1 MLRIFITA
9 ILYLISFFTQG
20 QETSHFDQ
28 LVGEVQEFSIE
39 VKVDQITSDK
49 EKVYFALFS
58 SSENFNNRISFKTK
72 EIKAKEGGVSVIFNK
87 VPKGVYAI
95 TCFYDQNDNG
105 KMDFS
110 LNGRPLEDYGA
121 SNNVMTLGPPSF
133 EDSKFEVMD
142 KDLTFEIKL

>member
-28 LVGEVQEFSIE
+28 KEGEVQKFSIE
-39 VKVDQITSDK
+39 VKVDQITS
-49 EKVYFALFS
+49 
-58 SSENFNNRISFKTK
+58 
-72 EIKAKEGGVSVIFNK
+72 
-87 VPKGVYAI
+87 
-95 TCFYDQNDNG
+95 DNG

-110 LNGRPLEDYGA
+110 LNGRPLEDYGT